1 MIKEVKKQK
10 EVIERHKYCDVCG
23 AKISIE
29 LSCGKAKCE
38 YCEKDL
44 CDECVGHE
52 ESNSGDYRIVYCA
65 KCWDIGKEYRPI
77 IKQHEDKVDQLY
89 DKWRDKCKINKN
101 DSTKKHTWNDN
112 NH

>member
-23 AKISIE
+23 TKISIE
-29 LSCGKAKCE
+29 MACGKAKCE
-38 YCEKDL
+38 YCGKDL
-44 CDECVGHE
+44 CDKCVGYE

-65 KCWDIGKEYRPI
+65 ECWDIGKDYRPI

-89 DKWRDKCKINKN
+89 DEWINKCKK
-101 DSTKKHTWNDN
+101 
-112 NH
+112 